1 MYFRTAHFEDGNSL
15 ARAKQLIGIVLV
27 VLITGAFVPSSS
39 FAAKAVVDSYAT
51 WQKAARAL
59 EQTSTLYRPT
69 FRAGLK
75 QNSRIDILA
84 FKRFT
89 ETREWVK
96 YSSMLITVNY
106 SKRLRSF
113 SIMEKRANVKW
124 AARRVADPGQRLVER
139 RTIRLNDSK
148 TRVRATIYAN
158 CAIAELGVAVQPG
171 TRCTKADVKTYG
183 GLLVMKAPAKTS
195 IIVESNGLSY
205 SELVRVAR
213 GLKQVK
219 VGN

>member
-1 MYFRTAHFEDGNSL
+1 
-15 ARAKQLIGIVLV
+15 
-27 VLITGAFVPSSS
+27 
-39 FAAKAVVDSYAT
+39 
-51 WQKAARAL
+51 
-59 EQTSTLYRPT
+59 
-69 FRAGLK
+69 
-75 QNSRIDILA
+75 LA
-84 FKRFT
+84 FKRPT
-89 ETREWVK
+89 ETRQGVK
-96 YSSMLITVNY
+96 YLSMLITANY

-139 RTIRLNDSK
+139 RTIRLKDSQ

-158 CAIAELGVAVQPG
+158 CAVAEPEVAVRSG

-195 IIVESNGLSY
+195 IIVESKGLSY
-205 SELVRVAR
+205 SQLVRVAR

>member
-1 MYFRTAHFEDGNSL
+1 MTAHFEDGSSL
-15 ARAKQLIGIVLV
+15 TRAKQLVGIVLAVLMVGV
-27 VLITGAFVPSSS
+27 VVPTSS

-59 EQTSTLYRPT
+59 EPADVLYRPT

-75 QNSRIDILA
+75 QNSRIDVLA
-84 FKRFT
+84 FKRPT
-89 ETREWVK
+89 ETRQGVK
-96 YSSMLITVNY
+96 YLSMLITANY

-139 RTIRLNDSK
+139 RTIRLKDSQ

-158 CAIAELGVAVQPG
+158 CAVAEPEVAVRSG

-183 GLLVMKAPAKTS
+183 GLLVMKAPTKTS
-195 IIVESNGLSY
+195 IIVESKGLSY
-205 SELVRVAR
+205 SQLVRVAR

>member
-1 MYFRTAHFEDGNSL
+1 MT
-15 ARAKQLIGIVLV
+15 RAKQLIGIVLAVLMVGV
-27 VLITGAFVPSSS
+27 VVPTSS

-59 EQTSTLYRPT
+59 EPADVLYRPT

-75 QNSRIDILA
+75 QNSRIDVLA
-84 FKRFT
+84 FKRPT
-89 ETREWVK
+89 ETRQGVK
-96 YSSMLITVNY
+96 YLSMLITANY

-148 TRVRATIYAN
+148 TRVRTTIYAN

-195 IIVESNGLSY
+195 IIVESKGLSY
-205 SELVRVAR
+205 SQLVRVAR

>member
-1 MYFRTAHFEDGNSL
+1 MT
-15 ARAKQLIGIVLV
+15 RAKQLIGIVLAVLMVGV
-27 VLITGAFVPSSS
+27 VVPTSS

-59 EQTSTLYRPT
+59 EPADVLYRPT

-75 QNSRIDILA
+75 QNSRIDVLA
-84 FKRFT
+84 FKRPT
-89 ETREWVK
+89 ETRQGVK
-96 YSSMLITVNY
+96 YLSMLITANY

-195 IIVESNGLSY
+195 IIVESKGLSY
-205 SELVRVAR
+205 SQLVRVAR

>member
-15 ARAKQLIGIVLV
+15 VRAKQLIGIVLV

-113 SIMEKRANVKW
+113 SIMEKRANAKW

-139 RTIRLNDSK
+139 RMIRLNDSQTK
-148 TRVRATIYAN
+148 VRVTIYAN
-158 CAIAELGVAVQPG
+158 CAGAAPEETVRPG
-171 TRCTKADVKTYG
+171 TRCKRSDVRSYG
-183 GLLVMKAPAKTS
+183 GLLIMKAPAKTS
-195 IIVESNGLSY
+195 IIVESKGLSY
-205 SELVRVAR
+205 SELVAVAR

>member
-1 MYFRTAHFEDGNSL
+1 MTAHFEDGSSL
-15 ARAKQLIGIVLV
+15 TRAKQLVGIVLAVLMVGIV
-27 VLITGAFVPSSS
+27 VPTSS

-59 EQTSTLYRPT
+59 EPADVLYRPT

-75 QNSRIDILA
+75 QNSRIDVLA
-84 FKRFT
+84 FKRPT
-89 ETREWVK
+89 ETRQGVK
-96 YSSMLITVNY
+96 YLSMLITANY

-158 CAIAELGVAVQPG
+158 CAMAELGVAVQPG

-183 GLLVMKAPAKTS
+183 GLLVMKAPTKTS
-195 IIVESNGLSY
+195 IIVESKGLSY
-205 SELVRVAR
+205 SQLVRVAR

>member
-1 MYFRTAHFEDGNSL
+1 MV
-15 ARAKQLIGIVLV
+15 RAKQLIGIVLV

-39 FAAKAVVDSYAT
+39 FATKAVVDSYAT

-84 FKRFT
+84 FKRST

-158 CAIAELGVAVQPG
+158 CALAELGVAVQPG
-171 TRCTKADVKTYG
+171 TRCTKADVKTFG

>member
-1 MYFRTAHFEDGNSL
+1 MNAHFEDGNSL
-15 ARAKQLIGIVLV
+15 ARAKQLVGFVLAVLMVGV
-27 VLITGAFVPSSS
+27 VVPSSS

-59 EQTSTLYRPT
+59 EPADVLYRPT

-84 FKRFT
+84 FKRPS
-89 ETREWVK
+89 ETHQRVK

-139 RTIRLNDSK
+139 RMIRLNDSQTK
-148 TRVRATIYAN
+148 VRVTIYAN
-158 CAIAELGVAVQPG
+158 CAGAAPEETVRPG
-171 TRCTKADVKTYG
+171 TRCKRSDVKSYG
-183 GLLVMKAPAKTS
+183 GLLIMKAPAKTS
-195 IIVESNGLSY
+195 IIVESKGLSY
-205 SELVRVAR
+205 SELVAVAR

>member
-1 MYFRTAHFEDGNSL
+1 MNAHFEDGNSL
-15 ARAKQLIGIVLV
+15 ARAKQLVGFVLAVLMIGV
-27 VLITGAFVPSSS
+27 VVPSSS

-59 EQTSTLYRPT
+59 EPADVLYRPT

-84 FKRFT
+84 FKHLT
-89 ETREWVK
+89 ETDQRVK

-158 CAIAELGVAVQPG
+158 CALAELGVAVQPG

-195 IIVESNGLSY
+195 IIVESKGLSY
-205 SELVRVAR
+205 SELVAVAR

>member
-1 MYFRTAHFEDGNSL
+1 MNAHFEDGNSL
-15 ARAKQLIGIVLV
+15 ARAKQLVGFVLAVLMIGV
-27 VLITGAFVPSSS
+27 VVPSSS

-59 EQTSTLYRPT
+59 EPADVLYRPT

-84 FKRFT
+84 FKHLT
-89 ETREWVK
+89 ETDQRVK

-158 CAIAELGVAVQPG
+158 CAMAELGVAVQPG